1 MIMLSIFR
9 ERLLMIYRF
18 FHHVKKKGLYKGTKY
33 RGQRNKNGYCKIYDK
48 GKEQKTDDI
57 ITRVE
62 HTCCR
67 DCALSFEKNYIY
79 LIPAILPDLSN
90 ISASRR
96 LLVKSIIRLR
106 ENGIEYQD
114 LLDELD
120 RATKMRIMPYISNTN
135 YTLYEYDLNI
145 LDDLLSNMSVLFH
158 FDYTDSNGLM
168 MFDDTLEDLPFD

>member
-1 MIMLSIFR
+1 M
-9 ERLLMIYRF
+9 
-18 FHHVKKKGLYKGTKY
+18 
-33 RGQRNKNGYCKIYDK
+33 KI
-48 GKEQKTDDI
+48 DDI

-62 HTCCR
+62 HTCVR
-67 DCALSFEKNYIY
+67 NCALSFEKLYISDSGN
-79 LIPAILPDLSN
+79 AADLSN

-135 YTLYEYDLNI
+135 YTVYEYDLNI
-145 LDDLLSNMSVLFH
+145 LDDLLSHMSVLFH
-158 FDYTDSNGLM
+158 FDYTDSIGLM

>member
-1 MIMLSIFR
+1 M
-9 ERLLMIYRF
+9 
-18 FHHVKKKGLYKGTKY
+18 
-33 RGQRNKNGYCKIYDK
+33 
-48 GKEQKTDDI
+48 
-57 ITRVE
+57 
-62 HTCCR
+62 
-67 DCALSFEKNYIY
+67 SFEKLYISDSGNT
-79 LIPAILPDLSN
+79 ADLSN

-135 YTLYEYDLNI
+135 YTVYEYDLNI
-145 LDDLLSNMSVLFH
+145 LDDLLSHLSVLFH
-158 FDYTDSNGLM
+158 FCYIDSNGLM